1 MGEGRNVGRPR
12 DPGVEHAVLTATR
25 RALAIDGYARMTM
38 AGIAREA
45 GVTKPTIY
53 LRWRTKHDLVI
64 ATLEYT
70 LRLSEEREPEL
81 GPGTMPTRDVL
92 IRALIRYAPSSDLA
106 QMLLGHIVAEST
118 HQPELF
124 EIVRKHSAWP
134 RHEGVLAAL
143 RTAVR
148 AGELPVDT
156 DLDTVADML
165 LGAYQTHYLRTGE
178 VGPELAAQLVD
189 TLLPTLTKQ

>member
-1 MGEGRNVGRPR
+1 MVEGRNAGRPR
-12 DPGVEHAVLTATR
+12 DPGVEHAVLTAVR
-25 RALAIDGYARMTM
+25 RQLAIDGYTRMTM
-38 AGIAREA
+38 ASIAREA

-70 LRLSEEREPEL
+70 LWLSEEREPEL
-81 GPGTMPTRDVL
+81 DPGTTSTRDVL
-92 IRALIRYAPSSDLA
+92 IKALARYAPSSDLG
-106 QMLLGHIVAEST
+106 QMLVGHILAESA
-118 HQPELF
+118 HQPELV
-124 EIVRKHSAWP
+124 EIVRKHAVKP

-148 AGELPVDT
+148 AGDLPADT
-156 DLDTVADML
+156 DLDAVVDML
-165 LGAYQTHYLRTGE
+165 LGAYQMRYLRTGD

-189 TLLPTLTKQ
+189 TLLPTLTKR